1 MPKVSVIVPVYN
13 GDKFLNQCLESV
25 ANQTLKDLEV
35 IVVNDGSR
43 DNSLEIMQKFKD
55 KYTDMFKIIDIQNSG
70 VGAARNK
77 ALDIATGEFIKFL
90 DADDYLELN
99 ILEKMYDIAKEN
111 NVSLVRGNYHQFL
124 GKLNLGDMCSWSG
137 LKGNQIVDVTKNKD
151 YIIKETSGIGN
162 KLIKRDLIGD
172 LRFPENTK
180 WEDLAIMPVVVASAS
195 KVYHMD
201 EDVYNYRVNLN
212 TTIKDFIRKTPHVLD
227 IIKCVELIEQNLKN
241 RGLDESYREQ
251 IESLYILHTLFRVE
265 NVMTW
270 INFPKSRKNDV
281 INSMINIIELRYPN
295 WKENNIIKEYGNN
308 NSMFKKHLEQMN
320 NITINSIRENDRE
333 ILESRIN
340 NAFKK

>member
-1 MPKVSVIVPVYN
+1 MSKVSVIVPVYN

-137 LKGNQIVDVTKNKD
+137 LKGNQIVDVTKKKD